1 MLVFGIPI
9 KNIVDELGG
18 EKIDIVRWNESS
30 QVLIANALKPAEVE
44 EVSLCFGLG
53 RGTVVV
59 REDQL
64 SLASGRREQNVR
76 LAARLTGWDLDI
88 LTPDEFAKGLE
99 ALDEVVQG
107 TEGIEGTATDRL
119 AAFGMISVFDVEEV
133 GVEMVAEELE
143 IDPAVA
149 QNILST
155 HVRHEARSFPKSRP
169 EPKKKKLSTR
179 GRRDRRPSRC

>member
-1 MLVFGIPI
+1 M
-9 KNIVDELGG
+9 
-18 EKIDIVRWNESS
+18 
-30 QVLIANALKPAEVE
+30 
-44 EVSLCFGLG
+44 SLCFELG

-64 SLASGRREQNVR
+64 SLAIGRRGQNVR

-133 GVEMVAEELE
+133 GWKWSPRSWKL
-143 IDPAVA
+143 IQRWPKHS
-149 QNILST
+149 ST
-155 HVRHEARSFPKSRP
+155 HVRHEARSSPKSRP
-169 EPKKKKLSTR
+169 EPKKKKPVDKR
-179 GRRDRRPSRC
+179 KVRPKASRC